1 MKILSI
7 SFARFYILLQ
17 YFDNFAD
24 TVTTL
29 WRAYNDVTSSVNTFW
44 RLYDDFEAIDGLTS
58 MQRSKFW
65 NMSQNYPKVVIK
77 FS

>member
-7 SFARFYILLQ
+7 SFACFYILWQ
-17 YFDNFAD
+17 CFDNFAD
-24 TVTTL
+24 TVSTL
-29 WRAYNDVTSSVNTFW
+29 WRAYDDVMSFVNTFW
-44 RLYDDFEAIDGLTS
+44 WLCDDFEAIDGLTS

-65 NMSQNYPKVVIK
+65 NVSQNYPKVVIK

>member
-7 SFARFYILLQ
+7 SFVCFYILQ
-17 YFDNFAD
+17 QCFDNFAD

-29 WRAYNDVTSSVNTFW
+29 WRAYDDVTSFVNTFW
-44 RLYDDFEAIDGLTS
+44 RLYDDFEAIDGLTN